1 MATGDDNDVALA
13 YAANPPPGV
22 DLPPRPASSG
32 SLLRTKPNAT
42 ITVPTARRTLL
53 APGQR
58 IDDPWLRGIVM
69 APSIQ
74 DTMRVSVLGPTDY
87 RSLQPLMA
95 KPHTALA
102 MGFSSDPRFGLVS
115 QSFEGAAIA
124 FLPTVT
130 FMPSRA
136 AALN

>member
-1 MATGDDNDVALA
+1 
-13 YAANPPPGV
+13 
-22 DLPPRPASSG
+22 
-32 SLLRTKPNAT
+32 
-42 ITVPTARRTLL
+42 
-53 APGQR
+53 
-58 IDDPWLRGIVM
+58 M

-95 KPHTALA
+95 KPRTVLA

-115 QSFEGAAIA
+115 QGFEGAAVA
-124 FLPTVT
+124 FLPIVT